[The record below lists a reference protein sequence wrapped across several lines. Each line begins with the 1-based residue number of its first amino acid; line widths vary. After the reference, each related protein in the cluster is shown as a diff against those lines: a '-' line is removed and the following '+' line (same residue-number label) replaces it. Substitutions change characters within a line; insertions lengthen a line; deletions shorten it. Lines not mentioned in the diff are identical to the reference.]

1 MLVTSVRAWVLEE
14 RRKKTGEKEENY
26 MKDE

>member
-14 RRKKTGEKEENY
+14 RRKKMGEKEEKY